1 MTVIK
6 VIDDFAN
13 QINLISKYDFGRIQ
27 GFREK
32 IDWESFDEYKRFI
45 LVRRRRVF
53 DQNKNLST

>member
-32 IDWESFDEYKRFI
+32 IDWESIDEYKRFI

>member
-13 QINLISKYDFGRIQ
+13 QINLITKYDFGRIQ

-32 IDWESFDEYKRFI
+32 IDWESIDEYKRFI

>member
-1 MTVIK
+1 MVLQ
-6 VIDDFAN
+6 N

-32 IDWESFDEYKRFI
+32 IDWESIDEYKRFI

>member
-1 MTVIK
+1 MVSQ
-6 VIDDFAN
+6 N

-32 IDWESFDEYKRFI
+32 IDWESIDEYKRFI